1 MNRINLICL
10 GVKDIKAS
18 LDFYKNIG
26 FKTYETQANP
36 TIVFFD
42 NQGSK
47 LELYPIEQLAK
58 DINAENPPFIN
69 QGFSGITFAC
79 NTKSENEI
87 DVILHRVEMHG
98 GTIIKPAQK
107 VFWGGYSGYFQDLD
121 GYYWEVAYSADWKF
135 DDHNMLIIE

>member
-1 MNRINLICL
+1 M

-42 NQGSK
+42 NQDSK

-79 NTKSENEI
+79 NTKSEN
-87 DVILHRVEMHG
+87 
-98 GTIIKPAQK
+98 
-107 VFWGGYSGYFQDLD
+107 
-121 GYYWEVAYSADWKF
+121 
-135 DDHNMLIIE
+135 